1 MYTAVTPS
9 TSSCKAYASARD
21 LRARRRAVAWQ
32 SWSRLHPGLNSR
44 GHISNFTQGVPNYK
58 PNKSRLK
65 PHSKML
71 PRINLPPLT
80 RGLLLTLLS
89 LSAVNAALR
98 FRSWSTST
106 PTNEQS
112 TTAPSIY
119 LTSPQWAIPYLVL
132 IPTKSI
138 KFPWTFLTSALI
150 ENNIVSLVISSAVVW
165 FGGKYL
171 ERAWGGQEFAKF
183 VLFVTMIPSI
193 LTFFIYAVWHGL
205 TAQTPE

>member
-1 MYTAVTPS
+1 MP
-9 TSSCKAYASARD
+9 
-21 LRARRRAVAWQ
+21 
-32 SWSRLHPGLNSR
+32 
-44 GHISNFTQGVPNYK
+44 
-58 PNKSRLK
+58 
-65 PHSKML
+65 

-80 RGLLLTLLS
+80 RALLLTLLS
-89 LSAVNAALR
+89 LSAINATLR
-98 FRSWSTST
+98 FRSWSTTT
-106 PTNEQS
+106 PTNEQLA
-112 TTAPSIY
+112 TAPSIY

-171 ERAWGGQEFAKF
+171 ERAWGGREFAKF

-193 LTFFIYAVWHGL
+193 ITFFIYAVWHGL
-205 TAQTPE
+205 TAHTPEQ